1 MIKQEMTFGSM
12 NVQQPDGRME
22 SIMYRIVT
30 AKEHADSFQFSIGTG
45 MFPGRPV
52 WWAATDVLQSIGV
65 LGNNLFSIEKERLE
79 SAIGMVC
86 VSTAMYICLSER
98 PDAGVIF
105 ERASKEWSAGS
116 EEPSDEEI
124 HTTFHC
130 ISWNLNEAIDLARQQ
145 GPVMHIPTGALIGLD
160 AMLAAAEGTI
170 HSVRMVTR
178 KPPEGLIGAP
188 HLIDHDIRVEGL
200 TEPLKVFEGNAL
212 AAAKGFP
219 ANLNVVVALAL
230 AGIGPQRTMLEVWAD
245 PTIKRNVHSIE
256 VDSDSARF
264 TMTMENIPS
273 ENPKTSK
280 IVGQSVI
287 ALLRKMRSGF
297 RLGT

>member
-1 MIKQEMTFGSM
+1 
-12 NVQQPDGRME
+12 
-22 SIMYRIVT
+22 
-30 AKEHADSFQFSIGTG
+30 
-45 MFPGRPV
+45 
-52 WWAATDVLQSIGV
+52 
-65 LGNNLFSIEKERLE
+65 
-79 SAIGMVC
+79 
-86 VSTAMYICLSER
+86 
-98 PDAGVIF
+98 
-105 ERASKEWSAGS
+105 
-116 EEPSDEEI
+116 
-124 HTTFHC
+124 
-130 ISWNLNEAIDLARQQ
+130 
-145 GPVMHIPTGALIGLD
+145 MHIPTGALIGLD

-170 HSVRMVTR
+170 QSVRMVTR

-188 HLIDHDIRVEGL
+188 HLLEHNIQVEGL
-200 TEPLKVFEGNAL
+200 TTPLKVFEGNAL

-230 AGIGPQRTMLEVWAD
+230 AGIGPQKTMLEVWAD

-264 TMTMENIPS
+264 SMTMENVPS

>member
-1 MIKQEMTFGSM
+1 MDRPSHMNGISPQNLRVALAGLGSVGQSIAKVLAAGGVPGIELTAVSAK
-12 NVQQPDGRME
+12 NHLKARAFLDQYAPQVQV
-22 SIMYRIVT
+22 VT
-30 AKEHADSFQFSIGTG
+30 LAELAAHADLVIECA
-45 MFPGRPV
+45 PANLLPEIVIPV
-52 WWAATDVLQSIGV
+52 LNAGKQIMVLSVGG
-65 LGNNLFSIEKERLE
+65 LLKHPEL
-79 SAIGMVC
+79 
-86 VSTAMYICLSER
+86 
-98 PDAGVIF
+98 
-105 ERASKEWSAGS
+105 
-116 EEPSDEEI
+116 
-124 HTTFHC
+124 
-130 ISWNLNEAIDLARQQ
+130 IDLARQQ

-188 HLIDHDIRVEGL
+188 HLLEHNIQVEGL
-200 TEPLKVFEGNAL
+200 TTPLKVFEGNAL

-230 AGIGPQRTMLEVWAD
+230 AGIGPQKTMLEVWAD

-264 TMTMENIPS
+264 SMTMENVPS

-297 RLGT
+297 RIGT

>member
-1 MIKQEMTFGSM
+1 MNGISPQNLRVALAGLGSVGQSIAKVLAAGGVPGIELTAVSAK
-12 NVQQPDGRME
+12 NHLKARAFLDQYAPQVQV
-22 SIMYRIVT
+22 VT
-30 AKEHADSFQFSIGTG
+30 LAELAAHADLVIECA
-45 MFPGRPV
+45 PANLLPEIVIPV
-52 WWAATDVLQSIGV
+52 LNAGKQIMVLSVGG
-65 LGNNLFSIEKERLE
+65 LLKHPEL
-79 SAIGMVC
+79 
-86 VSTAMYICLSER
+86 
-98 PDAGVIF
+98 
-105 ERASKEWSAGS
+105 
-116 EEPSDEEI
+116 
-124 HTTFHC
+124 
-130 ISWNLNEAIDLARQQ
+130 IDLARQQ

-188 HLIDHDIRVEGL
+188 HLLEHNIQVEGL
-200 TEPLKVFEGNAL
+200 TTPLKVFEGNAL

-230 AGIGPQRTMLEVWAD
+230 AGIGPQKTMLEVWAD

-264 TMTMENIPS
+264 SMTMENVPS

-297 RLGT
+297 RIGT

>member
-1 MIKQEMTFGSM
+1 MNGISPQNLRVALAGLGSVGQSIAKVLAAGGVPGIELTAVSAK
-12 NVQQPDGRME
+12 NHLKARAFLDQYAPQVQV
-22 SIMYRIVT
+22 VT
-30 AKEHADSFQFSIGTG
+30 LAELAAHADLVIECA
-45 MFPGRPV
+45 PANLLPEIVIPV
-52 WWAATDVLQSIGV
+52 LNAGKQIIVLSVGG
-65 LGNNLFSIEKERLE
+65 LLKH
-79 SAIGMVC
+79 
-86 VSTAMYICLSER
+86 
-98 PDAGVIF
+98 PD
-105 ERASKEWSAGS
+105 
-116 EEPSDEEI
+116 
-124 HTTFHC
+124 
-130 ISWNLNEAIDLARQQ
+130 LIDLARQQ

-188 HLIDHDIRVEGL
+188 HLLEHNIQVEGL
-200 TEPLKVFEGNAL
+200 TTPLKVFEGNAL

-230 AGIGPQRTMLEVWAD
+230 AGIGPQKTVLEVWAD

-264 TMTMENIPS
+264 SMTMENVPS

>member
-1 MIKQEMTFGSM
+1 MNGISPQNLRVALAGLGS
-12 NVQQPDGRME
+12 VGQ
-22 SIMYRIVT
+22 SIAKVLAAGGVPGIELTAVT
-30 AKEHADSFQFSIGTG
+30 AKNHLKARAFLDQYAPQVQVVTLAELAAHADLVIECA
-45 MFPGRPV
+45 PANLLPEIVIPV
-52 WWAATDVLQSIGV
+52 LNAGKQIMVLSVGG
-65 LGNNLFSIEKERLE
+65 LLKHPEL
-79 SAIGMVC
+79 
-86 VSTAMYICLSER
+86 
-98 PDAGVIF
+98 
-105 ERASKEWSAGS
+105 
-116 EEPSDEEI
+116 
-124 HTTFHC
+124 
-130 ISWNLNEAIDLARQQ
+130 IDLARQQ

-188 HLIDHDIRVEGL
+188 HLLEHNIQVEGL
-200 TEPLKVFEGNAL
+200 TTPLKVFEGNAL

-230 AGIGPQRTMLEVWAD
+230 AGIGPQKTMLEVWAD

-264 TMTMENIPS
+264 SMTMENVPS

-287 ALLRKMRSGF
+287 ALLRKMHSGF